1 MKITFAL
8 SALLAMAATAVSA
21 SPTDVTLS
29 PRAACT
35 DISLFWKRLS
45 PNNRNDPVI
54 DLHAFELVVAGKYQ
68 KSIPFQTTS
77 GNAKDNYKETRKSD
91 DGLWTVTHTDRNE
104 GPVTLKAKGKE
115 YRFNRYNRGKSELRL
130 MTFEYFH
137 CIEW

>member
-8 SALLAMAATAVSA
+8 SALLAMTATAA
-21 SPTDVTLS
+21 STAPTNATLS

-45 PNNRNDPVI
+45 PNNINNPVI

-68 KSIPFQTTS
+68 NSIDFQKTS
-77 GNAKDNYKETRKSD
+77 GKSSDNYKETRKSN
-91 DGLWTVTHTDRNE
+91 DGLWSVTHTDKNE

-115 YRFNRYNRGKSELRL
+115 YRFKKYNRGKSELRL